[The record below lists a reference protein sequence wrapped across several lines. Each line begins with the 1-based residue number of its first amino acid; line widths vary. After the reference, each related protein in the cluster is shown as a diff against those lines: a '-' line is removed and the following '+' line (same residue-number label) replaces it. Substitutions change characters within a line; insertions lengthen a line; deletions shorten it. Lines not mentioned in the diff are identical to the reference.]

1 MNHQRNQDLPTEN
14 KIGRPQVV
22 FITGMHRSGSSALS
36 RAMTTLGIHHST
48 NLMNASEDNKKGY
61 WEDNDFISFN
71 DDLLRRTGQ
80 LWEEPKLIKTDEL
93 LMLAE
98 EKASEASSLLKDKI
112 ENKRITC
119 LKDPRLCNLAPFWK
133 QICKINRTPY
143 HFIASY
149 RDPLS
154 TAISIQIRD
163 SINAEKA
170 LSMWCTYY
178 INLLES
184 VNSGELKLVNFDKL
198 LTETR
203 HEIQLLSDFLGQ
215 QILEE
220 EFKIYSEQFLDIN
233 LRHNHQ
239 SLAPET
245 PIEVVS
251 SKIKSS
257 LDSYNIKA
265 TPDER
270 KNELD
275 LASLRN
281 SLIQANRDLSDDSS
295 ASKFK
300 DLFAVHYKKSEEL
313 NAIQVELQKTRI
325 ELERIKSLRKA
336 ARKRYSETIEQ
347 FNNLTKTIWWKAAS
361 PLRLILSSQR
371 DRSNLRALNSRTKAE
386 SKPD

>member
-1 MNHQRNQDLPTEN
+1 M
-14 KIGRPQVV
+14 
-22 FITGMHRSGSSALS
+22 
-36 RAMTTLGIHHST
+36 
-48 NLMNASEDNKKGY
+48 
-61 WEDNDFISFN
+61 
-71 DDLLRRTGQ
+71 
-80 LWEEPKLIKTDEL
+80 
-93 LMLAE
+93 
-98 EKASEASSLLKDKI
+98 
-112 ENKRITC
+112 
-119 LKDPRLCNLAPFWK
+119 
-133 QICKINRTPY
+133 
-143 HFIASY
+143 
-149 RDPLS
+149 
-154 TAISIQIRD
+154 
-163 SINAEKA
+163 
-170 LSMWCTYY
+170 
-178 INLLES
+178 
-184 VNSGELKLVNFDKL
+184 
-198 LTETR
+198 
-203 HEIQLLSDFLGQ
+203 
-215 QILEE
+215 
-220 EFKIYSEQFLDIN
+220 
-233 LRHNHQ
+233 
-239 SLAPET
+239 
-245 PIEVVS
+245 S

-347 FNNLTKTIWWKAAS
+347 FNSLTKTIWWKAAS